1 MIKTTTLEFRPGD
14 IIIREG
20 DSADYVYTLA
30 SGHAEA
36 SQSGIKVGDIY
47 AGEVFGAL
55 AAFSDVKRNATV
67 TATRTCSV
75 EAVYKDSFITLA
87 RRQPDVCVKLIN
99 DMARLISDLNESILV
114 LSSSSARV
122 ER

>member
-1 MIKTTTLEFRPGD
+1 MTLQFAPGD

-20 DSADYVYTLA
+20 DTADYVYSL
-30 SGHAEA
+30 SIGHAEA
-36 SQSGIKVGDIY
+36 SQSGVKVGEIY

-55 AAFSDVKRNATV
+55 AAFSGIQRNATV
-67 TATRTCSV
+67 TATSNCEV
-75 EAVYKDSFITLA
+75 EAVNKDSFITLA

-99 DMARLISDLNESILV
+99 DMARLITDLNDSILM
-114 LSSSSARV
+114 LSTPRG

>member
-1 MIKTTTLEFRPGD
+1 MTLQFTPGD
-14 IIIREG
+14 TIIREG
-20 DSADYVYTLA
+20 DSADYVYTLQ
-30 SGHAEA
+30 SGRAAA
-36 SQSGIKVGDIY
+36 SQSGVKVGEIY

-55 AAFSDVKRNATV
+55 AAFSGEQRNATV
-67 TATRTCSV
+67 TATTSCKV

-99 DMARLISDLNESILV
+99 DMARLITDLNESILV
-114 LSSSSARV
+114 LSAAPSG

>member
-1 MIKTTTLEFRPGD
+1 MTKTTILEFQSGD

-20 DSADYVYTLA
+20 DNADYVYTLR
-30 SGHAEA
+30 SGQAEA
-36 SQSGIKVGDIY
+36 SQSGIKVGEIY

-55 AAFSDVKRNATV
+55 AAFSGVKRNATV
-67 TATRTCSV
+67 TATRSCSV
-75 EAVYKDSFITLA
+75 EAVYKDSFISLA

-99 DMARLISDLNESILV
+99 DMARLISDLNDSILV
-114 LSSSSARV
+114 LSSNSSRA

>member
-1 MIKTTTLEFRPGD
+1 MILQFAPGD

-20 DSADYVYTLA
+20 DTADYVYTLN

-36 SQSGIKVGDIY
+36 SQSGVKVGDIY

-55 AAFSDVKRNATV
+55 AAFSGIERNATV
-67 TATRTCSV
+67 TASDNCEV
-75 EAVYKDSFITLA
+75 EAVCKDSFITLA
-87 RRQPDVCVKLIN
+87 RRQPDVCVKLIK
-99 DMARLISDLNESILV
+99 DMARLIADLNDSILM
-114 LSSSSARV
+114 LSTPRG

>member
-1 MIKTTTLEFRPGD
+1 MIKTTTLEFQPGD

-20 DSADYVYTLA
+20 DSADFVYTLT

-36 SQSGIKVGDIY
+36 SQSGIKVGEIY

-55 AAFSDVKRNATV
+55 AAFSGVKRNATV
-67 TATRTCSV
+67 TATRQCSV
-75 EAVYKDSFITLA
+75 EATYKDSFITLA
-87 RRQPDVCVKLIN
+87 RRQPDVCVKLIK

-114 LSSSSARV
+114 LSTSSARV